1 MPTHEHY
8 FIEHTEDGRFAV
20 RAKESARASAVFD
33 TQEEGEIM
41 TANEVAEY
49 LSVDRTRIYR
59 LLKRKELPGFKVG
72 TDFRLRRADIDEWIL
87 KKRAN
92 CMDAP
97 RPGART

>member
-1 MPTHEHY
+1 MPTDEHY
-8 FIEHTEDGRFAV
+8 FIEQTEDGRFAV
-20 RAKESARASAVFD
+20 RAKGSARASAVLD

-72 TDFRLRRADIDEWIL
+72 TDFRLRRVDVDEWIM
-87 KKRAN
+87 KKEQTAWMHRSR
-92 CMDAP
+92 M
-97 RPGART
+97 